1 MPPVMI
7 DLSTSRLGCV
17 LRAEN
22 GALQLETLNGGGRE
36 WLHPRAVSPLF
47 TVIVD
52 GIRYDAQNC
61 EWVEHHE
68 NRDNPGVHKHVF
80 RFQHTLLTVE
90 QHIHIYEGEALLEAR
105 TVVTNRIDR
114 LQRVEQIDSL
124 ALNLAPMSALLFSFT
139 GNWGSEFEPQHRRL
153 DGEMILESRSGRSS
167 KGSHPWFALTDEQG
181 AVLSGAVA
189 WSGNWVMRFHP
200 LENGG
205 VCLSGGI
212 HDWEFSKVLQPG
224 ESLEGAPFV
233 LVAGEHLNDV
243 SQQYARV
250 GRKFW
255 YPYNPVAASLPVEW
269 NHWWPYEDAEINQEV
284 FLANV
289 ERAAQMGFEVCTLD
303 AGWFGPSDA
312 GTFWEHYRGD
322 WALVNR
328 QRFPDGPRA
337 LADAVHARGM
347 KFGMWCEIEALG
359 ERAQL
364 AQDYPEYVALRDG
377 KPLGCVCFGNPQ
389 VQEWAY
395 QTLRRL
401 VEEYGCDWI
410 KVDFNLDPGAGCNRE
425 DHGHQRGDGLY
436 EHYRGYYRTL
446 ERLRRD
452 YPTLVLENCSSGGL
466 RIDLGML
473 RQTHMTFL
481 SDPDWAVHDLQIFWG
496 ASTMLAA
503 NVLLH
508 WTFSDWRN
516 LNPPPQQNFD
526 PHDPTLTRKKW
537 DYYTHISMLGWYG
550 ISQKL
555 PRLPDWLAER
565 IVKHNQLYRSQVRRF
580 IQQADLYRLTLQPL
594 RSGEGERWAAFQY
607 SLTAEDEHLLFVFRL
622 PGAKAQ
628 RAIRLQGLQRDRFY
642 LVEGL
647 EGEYRA
653 VFSGRQLMEEG
664 LLFSTL
670 EEEESALLKLTAQAW
685 QGIA

>member
-1 MPPVMI
+1 MPPEMI
-7 DLSTSRLGCV
+7 ALSTSRLGCV

-22 GALQLETLNGGGRE
+22 GKLHLERLDGGGNA
-36 WLHPRAVSPLF
+36 WLHPRAISPLF
-47 TVIVD
+47 TVMVD
-52 GIRYDAQNC
+52 GTRCDARSLTL
-61 EWVEHHE
+61 VERRE
-68 NRDNPGVHKHVF
+68 NRDTPGMRQHTF
-80 RFQHTLLTVE
+80 RFQNARLTVE
-90 QHIHIYEGEALLEAR
+90 QRLCVYEDEALLEAGL
-105 TVVTNRIDR
+105 VVTNRADKP
-114 LQRVEQIDSL
+114 QRIERIDSL
-124 ALNLAPMSALLFSFT
+124 ALNLAPLAAELFSFT

-153 DGEMILESRSGRSS
+153 QGEIVLESRSGRSS
-167 KGSHPWFALTDEQG
+167 KGNHPWFALTAEPG
-181 AVLSGAVA
+181 AVLSAAIA
-189 WSGNWVMRFHP
+189 WSGNWVMRFQP
-200 LENGG
+200 LPEGG

-212 HDWEFSKVLQPG
+212 HDWEFSKTLQPG
-224 ESLEGAPFV
+224 ESVEGAPFI
-233 LVAGEHLNDV
+233 LVVGEDLNAV

-250 GRKFW
+250 GRRYW
-255 YPYNPVAASLPVEW
+255 YPYSPFAAGLPVEW
-269 NHWWPYEDAEINQEV
+269 NHWWPYEDAEINQQV

-289 ERAAQMGFEVCTLD
+289 ERAAEMGFEVCTLD

-312 GTFWEHYRGD
+312 STFWEHYRGD

-328 QRFPDGPRA
+328 QRFPDGPRT
-337 LADAVHARGM
+337 LADAAHARGM

-364 AQDYPEYVALRDG
+364 AQDRPDFVARRDG

-389 VQEWAY
+389 VQEWAHGI
-395 QTLRRL
+395 LKRL

-446 ERLRRD
+446 ERLRRE
-452 YPTLVLENCSSGGL
+452 YPALVLENCSSGGL

-473 RQTHMTFL
+473 RQTHITFL

-526 PHDPTLTRKKW
+526 PHDPRLTIKKW
-537 DYYTHISMLGWYG
+537 DYYTRISMLGWYG

-555 PRLPDWLAER
+555 PRLPAWLAQRVVEQN
-565 IVKHNQLYRSQVRRF
+565 HLYQTQVRRF
-580 IQQADLYRLTLQPL
+580 IQRADLYRLTRQPL

-607 SLTAEDEHLLFVFRL
+607 SLPAEEEHLLFVFRL
-622 PGAKAQ
+622 PGGEAQ
-628 RAIRLQGLQRDRFY
+628 RAIRLQALRAETLYR
-642 LVEGL
+642 VAGL
-647 EGEYRA
+647 EGEYQA
-653 VFSGRQLMEEG
+653 EFSGRHLMEAG
-664 LLFSTL
+664 LLFSAL
-670 EEEESALLKLTAQAW
+670 EEEESALLKITPQA
-685 QGIA
+685 